1 MLNTMLKTRFMVVLA
16 VFLLGLATACGG
28 STNIDQ
34 DPSGPSQDAGLATQA
49 EQLSAQPTN
58 QEPDQAGETPK
69 NAASAPVEQ
78 PVLETSGAA
87 TPSQTSNT
95 RTAPAL
101 GNLFATPTETAGQ
114 QPAPIATIEAP
125 EPIDMVDVQVGQQ
138 YESGTRVNFPSIGV
152 SFVIPNGWFGV
163 IPEGSQAFLLGS
175 EDSLGLGMALSHQ
188 ASEASALIGE
198 LGQPIPLD
206 QGVTLQVQGQ
216 PEIDG
221 SMIRA
226 AISVSDGNESQPG
239 HLLAVFRQ
247 GGGGVIFAGFGPD
260 DGDSYQALIG
270 DLASSV
276 TTTELQTAQAQPQG
290 GDTTSST
297 GQTAGNQATGT
308 SQSAPSSGLS
318 PIALQWDQHLR
329 GMKVTY
335 ISSYSSGSGGGG
347 LSTRIDYYLCRDGRF
362 SFNDSS
368 SVASSDSFSISGG
381 GDLGSSGQGRWEI
394 ITEGEAVGIKLTW
407 SDGRADLARLEF
419 YDGGTYINGDRY
431 YVTADYPNC

>member
-1 MLNTMLKTRFMVVLA
+1 MLKTRFMVVLA
-16 VFLLGLATACGG
+16 VILLGLAAACGG
-28 STNIDQ
+28 SSNNAQ
-34 DPSGPSQDAGLATQA
+34 DAAGSSQDAGPATQA
-49 EQLSAQPTN
+49 EQPSPQPTN
-58 QEPDQAGETPK
+58 QQAAEVRETPK
-69 NAASAPVEQ
+69 NATSAPVE
-78 PVLETSGAA
+78 PPATTISETP
-87 TPSQTSNT
+87 TPSQSSNT

-101 GNLFATPTETAGQ
+101 GNLFATPTETAEP
-114 QPAPIATIEAP
+114 QPSPMVTIESP
-125 EPIDMVDVQVGQQ
+125 ERLDMVDVQVGQQ
-138 YESGTRVNFPSIGV
+138 YEAGTRVNFPSIGV

-163 IPEGSQAFLLGS
+163 IPEGSQTFLLGS

-188 ASEASALIGE
+188 ASEASALINE
-198 LGQPIPLD
+198 LARPIPLD

-216 PEIDG
+216 PQIDG

-226 AISVSDGNESQPG
+226 SISVSDGNESQPG

-260 DGDSYQALIG
+260 DGDSYQVLIG
-270 DLASSV
+270 DLASSF

-290 GDTTSST
+290 GDTASST

-308 SQSAPSSGLS
+308 SQPATDLS

-362 SFNDSS
+362 LFNDSS

-431 YVTADYPNC
+431 YVTADNPNC